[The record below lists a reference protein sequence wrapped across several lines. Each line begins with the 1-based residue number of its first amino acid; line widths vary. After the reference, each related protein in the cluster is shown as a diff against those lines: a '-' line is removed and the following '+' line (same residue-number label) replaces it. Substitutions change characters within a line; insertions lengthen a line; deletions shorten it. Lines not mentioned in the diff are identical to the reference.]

1 MSPFP
6 RGRVVDAA
14 PMLTSSFRISQ
25 NEMLHIRKRRRK
37 FRRSI
42 VPTEESTS
50 RNGRG
55 GGNIILPPFIGKEN
69 GSIAR
74 RPACAR
80 TRTPSHF
87 RNRNGARIGILSI
100 TVTKHD
106 AMISIIGQ
114 KLAKGCHDTITGP
127 SILPSLTNTRNRAAA
142 NMKRT
147 TDCDATTA
155 MVLTAK

>member
-25 NEMLHIRKRRRK
+25 NEMLYIRKRRRR

-42 VPTEESTS
+42 FPTEESTS

-69 GSIAR
+69 GSIGR

-80 TRTPSHF
+80 TRTPFHF
-87 RNRNGARIGILSI
+87 RNWNGARIGIVST
-100 TVTKHD
+100 TVAEHD
-106 AMISIIGQ
+106 ATISIIGQ
-114 KLAKGCHDTITGP
+114 KLAKECYDTITGP
-127 SILPSLTNTRNRAAA
+127 SILPSLTNTCNQTAA
-142 NMKRT
+142 NMKGT
-147 TDCDATTA
+147 TDCDATAA
-155 MVLTAK
+155 MVIDR